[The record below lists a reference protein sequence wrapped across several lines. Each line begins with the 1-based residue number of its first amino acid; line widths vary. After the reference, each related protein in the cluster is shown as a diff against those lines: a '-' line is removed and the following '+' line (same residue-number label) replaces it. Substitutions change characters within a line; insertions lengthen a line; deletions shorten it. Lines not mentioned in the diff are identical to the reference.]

1 MTDDPNEILME
12 AAVSAYRD
20 RDASG
25 RILPS
30 PAWWD
35 LPPDSKLELFDRQ
48 IKSRLLERASTRDG
62 MSTTVRSVL
71 KSLKL
76 QG

>member
-1 MTDDPNEILME
+1 MTGEPNETLIE
-12 AAVSAYRD
+12 QAVSAYRE

-25 RILPS
+25 RIMPS

-35 LPPDSKLELFDRQ
+35 LPPDSREELFKRQ
-48 IKSRLLERASTRDG
+48 LESRIIERTFTPDG

-71 KSLKL
+71 ARLRI
-76 QG
+76 G

>member
-1 MTDDPNEILME
+1 MTDDPNDILIE

-35 LPPDSKLELFDRQ
+35 LPPDSRQELFDRQ
-48 IKSRLLERASTRDG
+48 LKSRLLERASTRDG

-71 KSLKL
+71 RTLNL
-76 QG
+76 QA

>member
-1 MTDDPNEILME
+1 MTGEPNEILIE
-12 AAVSAYRD
+12 QAVSAYRE

-25 RILPS
+25 RIMPS

-35 LPPDSKLELFDRQ
+35 LTPELREELFRRQ
-48 IKSRLLERASTRDG
+48 LESRIIERALTPDG

-71 KSLKL
+71 DRLRL
-76 QG
+76 G